1 MCVGKRENEW
11 KSVKGDRETVKFK
24 WAAQCGEDLPV
35 SH

>member
-1 MCVGKRENEW
+1 MERGENEW
-11 KSVKGDRETVKFK
+11 KSVKDDRETVKFK